1 MFIASGNGRR
11 RGPVRQVAGGCGA
24 AATAEAFEICSNL
37 QGLQVE
43 HRDLVAGRKPNM
55 EVFHCT
61 NATRRWYDM
70 QIRPRHERRQTRSD
84 GMGLA
89 DEFKVDP
96 PCPNCGIKLDLTVR
110 EVHAGG
116 GTTCPACGAKI
127 KFEVEGG
134 DAAGALDQLE
144 DAFKRLGN

>member
-1 MFIASGNGRR
+1 
-11 RGPVRQVAGGCGA
+11 
-24 AATAEAFEICSNL
+24 
-37 QGLQVE
+37 
-43 HRDLVAGRKPNM
+43 
-55 EVFHCT
+55 
-61 NATRRWYDM
+61 
-70 QIRPRHERRQTRSD
+70 
-84 GMGLA
+84 MGLA